1 MNTEQQPK
9 LIPLTKWNDA
19 HAWPPLGGLR
29 HLVFHEDTNGFQSAF
44 LRVGKRVLINET
56 EFFRCIDR
64 INNVGGQK

>member
-1 MNTEQQPK
+1 MNTKQQPK
-9 LIPLTKWNDA
+9 LIPLTKWNDD

-29 HLVFHEDTNGFQSAF
+29 HLVFHEDTNGFKSAF

-56 EFFRCIDR
+56 EFFCCIDR